1 MKLSMIYM
9 ASGFGKRFGS
19 NKLLASFEG
28 RPLYTYGLSALEKGA
43 QILEKKSGISCEI
56 ITVSQYPQILES
68 ARCLISGE
76 KVLENPF
83 SEEGI
88 TASIRLGVA
97 AAWEDMDAFLFFVAD
112 QPYTEGEM
120 IASFAED
127 YFKSGKKLGCTAFKG
142 RRGSPTAF
150 GACYRS
156 ELLAISGDKGGRQVM
171 KNHPEELWI
180 METEEKQLWDVD
192 LPEDLKRGKKE
203 YGTGA

>member
-97 AAWEDMDAFLFFVAD
+97 AAGRYGCIPFFCGRSAL
-112 QPYTEGEM
+112 Y
-120 IASFAED
+120 
-127 YFKSGKKLGCTAFKG
+127 G
-142 RRGSPTAF
+142 RRNDRF
-150 GACYRS
+150 FC
-156 ELLAISGDKGGRQVM
+156 GG
-171 KNHPEELWI
+171 LF
-180 METEEKQLWDVD
+180 
-192 LPEDLKRGKKE
+192 
-203 YGTGA
+203 

>member
-76 KVLENPF
+76 KVLENPHHPDRAYR
-83 SEEGI
+83 I
-88 TASIRLGVA
+88 CRARK
-97 AAWEDMDAFLFFVAD
+97 W
-112 QPYTEGEM
+112 
-120 IASFAED
+120 
-127 YFKSGKKLGCTAFKG
+127 KS
-142 RRGSPTAF
+142 
-150 GACYRS
+150 
-156 ELLAISGDKGGRQVM
+156 
-171 KNHPEELWI
+171 
-180 METEEKQLWDVD
+180 VD
-192 LPEDLKRGKKE
+192 TPV
-203 YGTGA
+203 

>member
-1 MKLSMIYM
+1 M
-9 ASGFGKRFGS
+9 
-19 NKLLASFEG
+19 
-28 RPLYTYGLSALEKGA
+28 
-43 QILEKKSGISCEI
+43 
-56 ITVSQYPQILES
+56 
-68 ARCLISGE
+68 
-76 KVLENPF
+76 LENPF

-97 AAWEDMDAFLFFVAD
+97 AAWEDTDAFLFFVAD

-120 IASFAED
+120 IASFAEG

-150 GACYRS
+150 GGCYRS

-180 METEEKQLWDVD
+180 METEENSCGMWIC
-192 LPEDLKRGKKE
+192 RRI
-203 YGTGA
+203 

>member
-1 MKLSMIYM
+1 MH
-9 ASGFGKRFGS
+9 
-19 NKLLASFEG
+19 SFFCG
-28 RPLYTYGLSALEKGA
+28 RSALYG
-43 QILEKKSGISCEI
+43 
-56 ITVSQYPQILES
+56 
-68 ARCLISGE
+68 RR
-76 KVLENPF
+76 ND
-83 SEEGI
+83 
-88 TASIRLGVA
+88 R
-97 AAWEDMDAFLFFVAD
+97 FFC
-112 QPYTEGEM
+112 GGL
-120 IASFAED
+120 
-127 YFKSGKKLGCTAFKG
+127 FKSGKKLGCTAFKG

>member
-19 NKLLASFEG
+19 NKLLASLEG
-28 RPLYTYGLSALEKGA
+28 RPLYTYGLAALEKGA
-43 QILEKKSGISCEI
+43 RILEKKSGISCEI
-56 ITVSQYPQILES
+56 ITVSQYPQILED
-68 ARCLISGE
+68 ARRLIPGG
-76 KVLENPF
+76 KALENPF

-97 AAWEDMDAFLFFVAD
+97 AAWEDTDAFLFFVAD

-120 IASFAED
+120 IASFAD
-127 YFKSGKKLGCTAFKG
+127 GYFKSGKKLGCTAFNG

-150 GACYRS
+150 GACYRF